1 MSDISIP
8 YAALEDAAQAM
19 KSKSQAFDAKMSD
32 LERDL
37 RKLIGEEKWKGG
49 AQVAY
54 TEVKAQWD
62 KDMAQLNAM
71 LNEVGVSVIQIKDGW
86 QSTDGDMAKKFTS

>member
-8 YAALEDAAQAM
+8 YAALEEAAQAM
-19 KSKSQAFDAKMSD
+19 KAKSQDFDAKMSE

-54 TEVKAQWD
+54 TEVKAKWD
-62 KDMAQLNAM
+62 KDMQQLNAM
-71 LNEVGVSVIQIKDGW
+71 LNEVSVSVIQIKDGW
-86 QSTDGDMAKKFTS
+86 QSTDSDLSKKFVG